1 MHQAHGRHAKKSLA
15 QKNHNDKL
23 MSVNPCHRKGRL
35 MTTELKTIVDQLGAL
50 KAQIA
55 ELTKTEKA
63 LADQLKASGY
73 AEIDGDLFRAA
84 IVWTERVTLNS
95 DRVREVLS
103 ADDIA
108 YCEQKAEVMSVRV
121 SARKKAVA

>member
-1 MHQAHGRHAKKSLA
+1 M
-15 QKNHNDKL
+15 
-23 MSVNPCHRKGRL
+23 
-35 MTTELKTIVDQLGAL
+35 TELKTIVDELGL
-50 KAQIA
+50 IKAKLA
-55 ELTKTEKA
+55 ELTKAEKA

-73 AEIDGDLFRAA
+73 AEIDGDMFRAA

>member
-1 MHQAHGRHAKKSLA
+1 
-15 QKNHNDKL
+15 
-23 MSVNPCHRKGRL
+23 
-35 MTTELKTIVDQLGAL
+35 MTNYQTTVDQLGVI

-55 ELTKTEKA
+55 DLTKTEKQ
-63 LADQLKASGY
+63 LADILKASGY

-84 IVWTERVTLNS
+84 IVWTERVTLKS
-95 DRVREVLS
+95 DRVREVMS

-108 YCEQKAEVMSVRV
+108 YCEQKTEIMSVRV

>member
-1 MHQAHGRHAKKSLA
+1 
-15 QKNHNDKL
+15 
-23 MSVNPCHRKGRL
+23 
-35 MTTELKTIVDQLGAL
+35 MTNYQTIVDQLGAL

-55 ELTKTEKA
+55 DLTKLEKA
-63 LADQLKASGY
+63 LIDQIKSSGY

-84 IVWTERVTLNS
+84 IVWTERVTLNA

-103 ADDIA
+103 PDDVA

>member
-1 MHQAHGRHAKKSLA
+1 MENYQA
-15 QKNHNDKL
+15 
-23 MSVNPCHRKGRL
+23 
-35 MTTELKTIVDQLGAL
+35 IVDQLGAL

-55 ELTKTEKA
+55 DLTKLEKA
-63 LADQLKASGY
+63 LIDQIKSSGY

-121 SARKKAVA
+121 SARKKAAA

>member
-1 MHQAHGRHAKKSLA
+1 
-15 QKNHNDKL
+15 
-23 MSVNPCHRKGRL
+23 
-35 MTTELKTIVDQLGAL
+35 MTNYQTTVDQLGVI

-55 ELTKTEKA
+55 ELTKTEKQ
-63 LADQLKASGY
+63 LADILKASGY

-103 ADDIA
+103 ADDVA
-108 YCEQKAEVMSVRV
+108 YCEQKTEVMSVRV

>member
-1 MHQAHGRHAKKSLA
+1 
-15 QKNHNDKL
+15 
-23 MSVNPCHRKGRL
+23 
-35 MTTELKTIVDQLGAL
+35 MTEFKTIVDQLGAL

-55 ELTKTEKA
+55 DLTKLEKA
-63 LADQLKASGY
+63 LIDQIKSSGY

-84 IVWTERVTLNS
+84 IVWTERVTLNA

-103 ADDIA
+103 ADDVA
-108 YCEQKAEVMSVRV
+108 YCEQKTEVMSVRV

>member
-1 MHQAHGRHAKKSLA
+1 
-15 QKNHNDKL
+15 
-23 MSVNPCHRKGRL
+23 
-35 MTTELKTIVDQLGAL
+35 MTNYQTTVDQLGVI

-55 ELTKTEKA
+55 ELTKTEKQ
-63 LADQLKASGY
+63 LADILKASGY

-103 ADDIA
+103 PEDIA

-121 SARKKAVA
+121 SARKKAAA

>member
-1 MHQAHGRHAKKSLA
+1 
-15 QKNHNDKL
+15 
-23 MSVNPCHRKGRL
+23 
-35 MTTELKTIVDQLGAL
+35 MTEFKTIVDQLGAI

-55 ELTKTEKA
+55 DLTKTEKA
-63 LADQLKASGY
+63 LADMLKASGY

-95 DRVREVLS
+95 DRVREMLS

-121 SARKKAVA
+121 SARKKAAA

>member
-1 MHQAHGRHAKKSLA
+1 MTEF
-15 QKNHNDKL
+15 KN
-23 MSVNPCHRKGRL
+23 
-35 MTTELKTIVDQLGAL
+35 IVDQLGAL

-55 ELTKTEKA
+55 DLTKLEKA
-63 LADQLKASGY
+63 LVDQIKSSGY

-103 ADDIA
+103 ADDVA
-108 YCEQKAEVMSVRV
+108 YCEQKSEVMSVRV
-121 SARKKAVA
+121 SARKRVVA

>member
-1 MHQAHGRHAKKSLA
+1 
-15 QKNHNDKL
+15 
-23 MSVNPCHRKGRL
+23 
-35 MTTELKTIVDQLGAL
+35 MTNYQTIVDQLGAL

-55 ELTKTEKA
+55 DLTKLEKA
-63 LADQLKASGY
+63 LVDQIKSSGY

-121 SARKKAVA
+121 SARKKAAA

>member
-1 MHQAHGRHAKKSLA
+1 
-15 QKNHNDKL
+15 
-23 MSVNPCHRKGRL
+23 

>member
-1 MHQAHGRHAKKSLA
+1 MTEF
-15 QKNHNDKL
+15 KN
-23 MSVNPCHRKGRL
+23 
-35 MTTELKTIVDQLGAL
+35 IVDQLGAL

-55 ELTKTEKA
+55 DLTKLEKA
-63 LADQLKASGY
+63 LVDQIKSSGY

-103 ADDIA
+103 ADDVA
-108 YCEQKAEVMSVRV
+108 YCEQKSEVMSVRV
-121 SARKKAVA
+121 SARTRVVA